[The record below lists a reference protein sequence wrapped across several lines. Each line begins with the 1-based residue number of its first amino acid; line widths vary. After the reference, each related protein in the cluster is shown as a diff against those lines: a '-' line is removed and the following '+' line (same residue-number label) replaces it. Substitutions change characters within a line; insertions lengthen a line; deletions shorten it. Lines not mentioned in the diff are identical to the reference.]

1 MKHLVDVYGEKILRP
16 TSLIMSGVESDAYFD
31 LAVGAGF
38 DHLLMSYHYIQ
49 RKGKRWLR
57 ERIQKYPHVKL
68 MIDSGAYTFHV
79 KEEEYKQ
86 KPVSYFDNYVK
97 KYVEWIRENKDYI
110 FSCVEVDIANIVG
123 FERVDYYR
131 REFFEPLKDEGILVC
146 YVWHEYD
153 GKQHWEEMCKRYDY
167 VGFSLEVNDY
177 SEAEVMKMV
186 NTARK
191 YGAIVH
197 GFALTR
203 VELMSRIPFFTG
215 DSSVSYDSSIIVK
228 NKLNGEIERI
238 AIGEFF
244 SKMGKK
250 YGHIPTSNIE
260 KIVPL
265 ENYQTLTVDDDLNVV
280 WGDLYSVVRHD
291 VKKPV
296 IRLNLEGGKHV
307 DVTTDHSIIAMD
319 KEGKLYEVKADELKE
334 GDFVLAPPSY
344 DNENEPV
351 GYVNVWIDKPN
362 NKGKKELQVLEVSPQ
377 VLEFLGLWMG
387 DGHYSDEAT
396 VGLSCYQDKECR
408 EVIDYVFNLFSAK
421 PMVRD
426 NEVDVRVSNVRLR
439 RVMEALGFKGTSST
453 KRVPSFVYSLHPDQ
467 IKHFLRGYFSADGSG
482 HSLDFIT
489 VSKELKDD
497 IVELLEMLGIYTTV
511 SYRPSGEYMINSKNG
526 VKKESWHVTIRDLE
540 SKIKFY
546 NEIGFLQDYKN
557 EALLETIN
565 KQLAKGKSNT
575 PIDAKRK
582 GLPVSLAIGEY
593 VYYPSGSTV
602 DRKKIKRITREVPK
616 NFHPKVFNCGLHFL
630 QIKSIETIHDGSKL
644 VDVYDLSVKDTEKF
658 FANGVLVHNT
668 TWLVGTQYGEL
679 NWFDGRKM
687 KRLKKDQ
694 WKTVYKQ
701 KFINLGANWDLAGK
715 ENPYE
720 LIRINLLVFKEA
732 EKYIRKR
739 IRGKMYWFPNGT
751 KLNEEGGG
759 KTLTKKLI
767 KRKKTEE
774 KKEEIVE
781 AVLPKPAYEDEG
793 RPKTKYEEFLEL
805 SQPKQKAVFNLE
817 EQISKLPPI
826 EWFDGDCE
834 DYLEVAKDINME
846 TNGLSKDDV
855 LDILYNYCVFLRD
868 NYMLDEED
876 DQQLIDSAKFLTKRD
891 VKDREQAIEALKQF
905 YAQNLTGERKDFVV
919 DESLPMEAPPRPK
932 EREQYLEDE
941 EYELVD
947 VSEEELNQYLPAPKQ
962 DGSMPEVDEIDK
974 ELKSAGIIPVRDE
987 KGRFLKGQKKVRKP
1001 KQLWSKYFPKLSCDT
1016 CYKAG
1021 ECPEFKPGHVC
1032 AYEKIFKKFKTRD
1045 LQDVIDAMTSM
1056 ADLNLERMQ
1065 RLMLFETLDGGM
1077 PDPSLTAMIDQNM
1090 KLLMTIKQLHEN
1102 RNMIVASQKRV
1113 IREDGSEETTMTIT
1127 NPSGG
1132 ILERLFM
1139 SSSNSEEKEERKDV
1153 TPKDN
1158 VIDAEG

>member
-1 MKHLVDVYGEKILRP
+1 MKHLVDVYGDKILRP

-38 DHLLMSYHYIQ
+38 DRLLMSYHYIQ

-57 ERIQKYPHVKL
+57 ERMQKHPHVKL

-86 KPVSYFDNYVK
+86 KPVSYFDDYVK
-97 KYVEWIRENKDYI
+97 KYVEWIRANKDYI

-146 YVWHEYD
+146 YVWHEWD
-153 GKQHWEEMCKRYDY
+153 GKQHWEEMCKKYDY
-167 VGFSLEVNDY
+167 VGFSLEVNNY

-186 NTARK
+186 NTARR

-203 VELMSRIPFFTG
+203 VELMSKIPFFSG
-215 DSSVSYDSSIIVK
+215 DS
-228 NKLNGEIERI
+228 
-238 AIGEFF
+238 
-244 SKMGKK
+244 
-250 YGHIPTSNIE
+250 
-260 KIVPL
+260 
-265 ENYQTLTVDDDLNVV
+265 
-280 WGDLYSVVRHD
+280 
-291 VKKPV
+291 
-296 IRLNLEGGKHV
+296 
-307 DVTTDHSIIAMD
+307 
-319 KEGKLYEVKADELKE
+319 
-334 GDFVLAPPSY
+334 
-344 DNENEPV
+344 
-351 GYVNVWIDKPN
+351 
-362 NKGKKELQVLEVSPQ
+362 
-377 VLEFLGLWMG
+377 
-387 DGHYSDEAT
+387 
-396 VGLSCYQDKECR
+396 
-408 EVIDYVFNLFSAK
+408 
-421 PMVRD
+421 
-426 NEVDVRVSNVRLR
+426 
-439 RVMEALGFKGTSST
+439 
-453 KRVPSFVYSLHPDQ
+453 
-467 IKHFLRGYFSADGSG
+467 
-482 HSLDFIT
+482 
-489 VSKELKDD
+489 
-497 IVELLEMLGIYTTV
+497 
-511 SYRPSGEYMINSKNG
+511 
-526 VKKESWHVTIRDLE
+526 
-540 SKIKFY
+540 
-546 NEIGFLQDYKN
+546 
-557 EALLETIN
+557 
-565 KQLAKGKSNT
+565 
-575 PIDAKRK
+575 
-582 GLPVSLAIGEY
+582 
-593 VYYPSGSTV
+593 
-602 DRKKIKRITREVPK
+602 
-616 NFHPKVFNCGLHFL
+616 
-630 QIKSIETIHDGSKL
+630 
-644 VDVYDLSVKDTEKF
+644 
-658 FANGVLVHNT
+658 T

-701 KFINLGANWDLAGK
+701 KFINLGANWDLAGQ

-739 IRGKMYWFPNGT
+739 IRGKMYWFPNGA
-751 KLNEEGGG
+751 KLVEEGGE

-767 KRKKTEE
+767 KRVKKNNEE
-774 KKEEIVE
+774 KETNRNTEI
-781 AVLPKPAYEDEG
+781 DEKANKTTG
-793 RPKTKYEEFLEL
+793 MEKILGTDRESNDLAEIDRPKTKYEEFLEL
-805 SQPKQKAVFNLE
+805 SQPKQKAIFDLD

-868 NYMLDEED
+868 THMLDDEN
-876 DQQLIDSAKFLTKRD
+876 DQQLIESAKFLTKKD

-905 YAQNLTGERKDFVV
+905 YMQNLTGERNDFVV
-919 DESLPMEAPPRPK
+919 NEFLPSEAPPRPK
-932 EREQYLEDE
+932 EREEYLEDE

-947 VSEEELNQYLPAPKQ
+947 VPEEELKQYLPAPKQ

-974 ELKSAGIIPVRDE
+974 ELKSAGIVPVRDE
-987 KGRFLKGQKKVRKP
+987 KGRFLKGQKKVRKS
-1001 KQLWSKYFPKLSCDT
+1001 KQLWSKHFPKLACDT

-1021 ECPEFKPGHVC
+1021 ECPEYKPGHVC

-1153 TPKDN
+1153 TPKYD
-1158 VIDAEG
+1158 VIDAED